1 MLITAGRVLVDSG
14 TYLDD
19 GAVLI
24 EGDSIAA
31 VGPRAQI
38 AAQAGPDALHLAFPE
53 GTVVPGLID
62 AHVHLAFD
70 GGADPVA
77 ALQESSD
84 EKLLMDMR
92 RRAEQLLSS
101 GVTTARDLGDR
112 NGLALRLDK
121 EIVDGSTPGPRIVSA
136 GTPATP
142 PGGHCHFLGGE
153 VSGVA
158 EVRELVRRNVAA
170 GAGVIKAMVT
180 GGGLTKDGPKSWQS
194 QFSPEE
200 LQALVDEAHLAGL
213 PVAAHAHGTDGISA
227 AVEAGVDTIEH
238 CTWMTGDGFDLRQEV
253 LKQIID
259 RDIAVCPAVSPHW
272 QMLPRF
278 FGEERAATMFDLVR
292 QMAEAGAKLIAGT
305 DAGVQR
311 AGFDGLVPAL
321 SFYAHL
327 GLSNSRILDMATTD
341 AAEALGLGESAGRI
355 TPGFRADLLVAD
367 GDPLEDLSVLKTP
380 QAVVAAGRLHELSRT
395 AEQQ

>member
-19 GAVLI
+19 GAILI
-24 EGDSIAA
+24 EDDSITA
-31 VGPRAQI
+31 VGPRAEI
-38 AAQAGPDALHLAFPE
+38 VEQAGADAVHLAFPE
-53 GTVVPGLID
+53 GTVLPGLID

-77 ALQESSD
+77 TLHESSD
-84 EKLLMDMR
+84 ETLLKDMR
-92 RRAEQLLSS
+92 RRAEQLLLS

-112 NGLALRLDK
+112 NGLALRLDE
-121 EIVDGSTPGPRIVSA
+121 EIARGGTPGPRIVSA

-153 VSGVA
+153 VSGVT
-158 EVRELVRRNVAA
+158 EVRDLVRRNITA
-170 GAGVIKAMVT
+170 GAGAIKAMVT

-194 QFSPEE
+194 QFTPEE
-200 LQALVDEAHLAGL
+200 LQALVDEAHQAGL
-213 PVAAHAHGTDGISA
+213 PVAAHAHGTDGIAA

-238 CTWMTGDGFDLRQEV
+238 CTWMTNDGFDLRQDV

-278 FGEERAATMFDLVR
+278 FGEERAAAMFDLVR
-292 QMAEAGAKLIAGT
+292 QMAEAGVKLIAGT

-311 AGFDGLVPAL
+311 AGFDGLAPAL

-327 GLSNSRILDMATTD
+327 GLPNSRILDMATAD
-341 AAEALGLGESAGRI
+341 AADALGLGETTGQIA
-355 TPGFRADLLVAD
+355 PGFRADLLVVG
-367 GDPLEDLSVLKTP
+367 GDPLDDLDALKAVLT
-380 QAVVAAGRLHELSRT
+380 VVAAGRRYEPREAS
-395 AEQQ
+395 QQS

>member
-1 MLITAGRVLVDSG
+1 MLVGSG

-24 EGDSIAA
+24 DGDSIAA

-38 AAQAGPDALHLAFPE
+38 EERAGAEVPRFAFS
-53 GTVVPGLID
+53 GTVLPGLID

-77 ALQESSD
+77 TLQESTD
-84 EKLLMDMR
+84 ETLLQDMR
-92 RRAEQLLSS
+92 RRAGQLLRS

-112 NGLALRLDK
+112 GGLALRLAG
-121 EIVDGSTPGPRIVSA
+121 EVADGRTPGPRIVSA

-153 VSGVA
+153 VSGEA
-158 EVRELVRRNVAA
+158 EVRELVRRNLAA
-170 GAGVIKAMVT
+170 GATVIKAMVT
-180 GGGLTKDGPKSWQS
+180 GGGLTKEGPRSWQS
-194 QFSPEE
+194 QFSREE
-200 LQALVDEAHLAGL
+200 LAALVDEAHRAGV
-213 PVAAHAHGTDGISA
+213 PVAAHAHGTDGIA
-227 AVEAGVDTIEH
+227 TAVEAGVDTLEH
-238 CTWMTGDGFDLRQEV
+238 CTWMTSDGLNLRQDV

-259 RDIAVCPAVSPHW
+259 RGIAVCPAVSPHW
-272 QMLPRF
+272 QMLPRL
-278 FGEERAATMFDLVR
+278 FGAERAEAMFDLVR

-327 GLSNSRILDMATTD
+327 GLPNAKIIDMATAD
-341 AAEALGLGESAGRI
+341 AADALGLGGTAGRI
-355 TPGFRADLLVAD
+355 APGYRADLLLVD
-367 GDPLEDLSVLKTP
+367 GDPLADLDALK
-380 QAVVAAGRLHELSRT
+380 AVEAVFAAGRRYESSEPS
-395 AEQQ
+395 AWQ